1 MTISRPEDVHGRREP
16 EKDFPECP
24 TDIDRMSV
32 RFDRFEL
39 DDGRRMILDG
49 GETVHVSP
57 KAFRL
62 LEILIGS
69 HPRARSKQDLTDAL
83 WPDTF
88 VEESNLAT
96 LIAELRSALGDDARH
111 PRFIRTVHT
120 FGYAFC
126 GELQREAP
134 PPPAILRVLGE
145 SVHLRE
151 GENVIG
157 RDATCGVVIDDATV
171 SRQHARITI
180 RDGSASV
187 EDLASKNGTFV
198 DGVRLGPPATLRDRQ
213 TITFGEVNCVFAL
226 AGTVAST
233 VTIRRIDPSA

>member
-1 MTISRPEDVHGRREP
+1 
-16 EKDFPECP
+16 
-24 TDIDRMSV
+24 MSV
-32 RFDRFEL
+32 RFDAFEL
-39 DDGRRMILDG
+39 DGGRRMLLGG
-49 GETVHVSP
+49 GEPVHVSP
-57 KAFRL
+57 KALRL
-62 LEILIGS
+62 LEILIEA

-83 WPDTF
+83 WPETF

-180 RDGSASV
+180 RDGAASI

-198 DGVRLGPPATLRDRQ
+198 DGVRLGVPATLRDRQ

-233 VTIRRIDPSA
+233 LTIRRIDPSG